1 MLCLASLLHPKS
13 KEEFMTSLTTFY
25 LSRVVGQKAYD
36 NSNKCIGVVKD
47 LLVDRDSSAHS
58 SGHPVVNGI
67 KIKHD
72 KLIAFYSFQDFHIE
86 KTNGKTKVICDQL
99 TKLTTEQINNNMY
112 LVEAVLDNQIVDL
125 NGRKLVRVNDVRLVT
140 ITTDTFAVAVD
151 IGIEGLLR
159 RIGIVKPMK
168 LVFSIFGATIPSK
181 FILWEDVETIDYSN
195 LNIKLSKSYSKL
207 QTLHPSDLADI
218 IEDLGRKASTEV
230 FSALDEEQA
239 ADVLEELEVETQ
251 VHIIESLSIE
261 KAADVL
267 DLMPADEVADIL
279 DALGDEKV
287 ELLLNEMEKDTSQEV
302 RELLDYPNK
311 VVGSIMSTEV
321 LSFNRNTTIEDVLKE
336 LRIQKPEAE
345 TLYNLFVTNE
355 KDVLIA
361 TFSLRDLV
369 INAPETTVN
378 QIMKPSPV
386 RLRDDQEIDEIA
398 EFISKYN
405 MLAIPVVDQNEVLQ
419 GMVVIDDVIDD
430 LMDKRRMN
438 K

>member
-1 MLCLASLLHPKS
+1 
-13 KEEFMTSLTTFY
+13 MTSITTFY
-25 LSRVVGQKAYD
+25 LSRVIGQKAFD
-36 NSNKCIGVVKD
+36 SSNNCIGIVKD

-72 KLIAFYSFQDFHIE
+72 KLNAFYSFQNFHIE
-86 KTNGKTKVICDQL
+86 KNNGKTKVICD
-99 TKLTTEQINNNMY
+99 KLIELSIDQINSNMY

-140 ITTDTFAVAVD
+140 IANDTFAVAVD

-168 LVFSIFGATIPSK
+168 LAFSIFGTAIPSK

-195 LNIKLSKSYSKL
+195 LNIKLSKSYAKL

-218 IEDLGRKASTEV
+218 IEDLGRKASAEL
-230 FSALDEEQA
+230 FSALDEEKA

-251 VHIIESLSIE
+251 IHIIESLSIE

-279 DALGDEKV
+279 DALEDDKV

-302 RELLDYPNK
+302 RELLDYPDK
-311 VVGSIMSTEV
+311 AVGSIMSTDV
-321 LSFNRNTTIEDVLKE
+321 LSFNGNTTVDEVLKE
-336 LRIQKPEAE
+336 LRIQQPEAE

-369 INAPETTVN
+369 ISSPETKID

-386 RLRDDQEIDEIA
+386 RLHDYQEIDEIA

-405 MLAIPVVDQNEVLQ
+405 MLAIPVVDRNEVLQ

>member
-1 MLCLASLLHPKS
+1 
-13 KEEFMTSLTTFY
+13 MTSLTTFY
-25 LSRVVGQKAYD
+25 LSRVIGQKAYD
-36 NSNKCIGVVKD
+36 SRNKCIGVVKD

-67 KIKHD
+67 KIRHD

-86 KTNGKTKVICDQL
+86 KTNGKTKVICD
-99 TKLTTEQINNNMY
+99 KLTELSSEQVNNNMY

-140 ITTDTFAVAVD
+140 ITNDTFAVAVD

-159 RIGIVKPMK
+159 RIGIAKPMK
-168 LVFSIFGATIPSK
+168 AAFSLFGAVIPSK

-230 FSALDEEQA
+230 FSALDEEKA

-302 RELLDYPNK
+302 RELLDYPARA
-311 VVGSIMSTEV
+311 VGSIMSTEV
-321 LSFNRNTTIEDVLKE
+321 ISFNRNATIEDVLKE

-369 INAPETTVN
+369 INDPETKINEV
-378 QIMKPSPV
+378 MKPAPV

-398 EFISKYN
+398 EYISKYN
-405 MLAIPVVDQNEVLQ
+405 MLAIPVVDRNEVLQ

>member
-1 MLCLASLLHPKS
+1 MN
-13 KEEFMTSLTTFY
+13 TITTFF
-25 LSRVVGQKAYD
+25 LSRVIGQKAYD
-36 NSNKCIGVVKD
+36 QSNKCIGKVKD
-47 LLVDRDSSAHS
+47 LLVDPDSQTNT

-72 KLIAFYSFQDFHIE
+72 RLTAFYSFRNFHIE
-86 KTNGKTKVICDQL
+86 KMNGKIKVICDQL
-99 TKLTTEQINNNMY
+99 TELSPELISSSMY

-140 ITTDTFAVAVD
+140 ISKDTFAVAVD

-168 LVFSIFGATIPSK
+168 LAFSIFGAAIPSK
-181 FILWEDVETIDYSN
+181 FILWEDVEAIDYSN
-195 LNIKLSKSYSKL
+195 LNIKLSKSYTKL

-218 IEDLGRKASTEV
+218 IEDLGRKASAEV
-230 FSALDEEQA
+230 FSALDEEKA

-279 DALGDEKV
+279 DSLEDEKA
-287 ELLLNEMEKDTSQEV
+287 ELLLNEMEKETSQEV
-302 RELLDYPNK
+302 RELRVYPDHT
-311 VVGSIMSTEV
+311 VGSIMSSEYMSFNKNSTIEEV
-321 LSFNRNTTIEDVLKE
+321 LAELRNT
-336 LRIQKPEAE
+336 KPEFE
-345 TLYNLFVTNE
+345 TLYNLFVTDENE
-355 KDVLIA
+355 ILLA
-361 TFSLRDLV
+361 TFSIRDVV
-369 INAPETTVN
+369 ISPPDAQIY

-386 RLRDDQEIDEIA
+386 HLLDYQKINEVAEIV
-398 EFISKYN
+398 SKYN
-405 MLAIPVVDQNEVLQ
+405 LLAIPVVDKKNVLK
-419 GMVVIDDVIDD
+419 GMVVIDDVIED
-430 LMDKRRMN
+430 LIRKRRTN